1 MRHFA
6 VQYDANNDAY
16 KVLGVSDSDDPKKI
30 KIAYYKLAQKYH
42 PDKQGS
48 SSDPKKAEEK
58 FKAIS
63 HAYEMIKD
71 EDAKKKY
78 DKAKDEFKNPKQ
90 QQAS

>member
-6 VQYDANNDAY
+6 VTYDASNDAY
-16 KVLGVSDSDDPKKI
+16 KVLGVSSNDDSKKI

-48 SSDPKKAEEK
+48 TPDPKAEEK
-58 FKAIS
+58 FKSIS

-78 DKAKDEFKNPKQ
+78 DKAKHDFNNP
-90 QQAS
+90 QA

>member
-1 MRHFA
+1 VA
-6 VQYDANNDAY
+6 AGDDA
-16 KVLGVSDSDDPKKI
+16 KKI

-48 SSDPKKAEEK
+48 NSKPKEAEEK

-63 HAYEMIKD
+63 YAYELIKD

-78 DKAKDEFKNPKQ
+78 DKAKDDFKNPK
-90 QQAS
+90 

>member
-6 VQYDANNDAY
+6 VQYDSSNDAY
-16 KVLGVSDSDDPKKI
+16 KVLGVAASDDSKKI

-48 SSDPKKAEEK
+48 SSNPKEAEEK

-63 HAYEMIKD
+63 HAYELIKD
-71 EDAKKKY
+71 EDSKKRY
-78 DKAKDEFKNPKQ
+78 DKAKDDFKNPK
-90 QQAS
+90 